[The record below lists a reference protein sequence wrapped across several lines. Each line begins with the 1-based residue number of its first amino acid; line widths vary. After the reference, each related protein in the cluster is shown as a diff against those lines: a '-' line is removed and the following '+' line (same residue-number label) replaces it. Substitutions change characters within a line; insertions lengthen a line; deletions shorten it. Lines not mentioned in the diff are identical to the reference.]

1 MISCNHGQPLP
12 QVGAEACEV
21 LERDGLVIQQIEQVI
36 VHFGAADIGHD
47 TDALLVLAKPLL
59 QLPELVGCLAGPG
72 QQGRVGFGPAAPC
85 SAPATPAAF
94 CGTASSRIRLR
105 AAWGTSC
112 VE

>member
-1 MISCNHGQPLP
+1 MREPSHKVISCNHGQPLL

-21 LERDGLVIQQIEQVI
+21 LERDGLVTQQIEQVI

-72 QQGRVGFGPAAPC
+72 SPAACGWC
-85 SAPATPAAF
+85 SA
-94 CGTASSRIRLR
+94 IRR
-105 AAWGTSC
+105 C
-112 VE
+112 I

>member
-59 QLPELVGCLAGPG
+59 QLPELVGCLAGSGP
-72 QQGRVGFGPAAPC
+72 PAAC
-85 SAPATPAAF
+85 GWRSATRR
-94 CGTASSRIRLR
+94 CI
-105 AAWGTSC
+105 
-112 VE
+112 

>member
-59 QLPELVGCLAGPG
+59 QLPELVGCLAEPG
-72 QQGRVGFGPAAPC
+72 SPAACGWC
-85 SAPATPAAF
+85 SA
-94 CGTASSRIRLR
+94 IRR
-105 AAWGTSC
+105 C
-112 VE
+112 I

>member
-59 QLPELVGCLAGPG
+59 QLPELVGCLSEPG
-72 QQGRVGFGPAAPC
+72 SPAACGWC
-85 SAPATPAAF
+85 SA
-94 CGTASSRIRLR
+94 IRR
-105 AAWGTSC
+105 C
-112 VE
+112 I

>member
-1 MISCNHGQPLP
+1 MASRSRRSGLKP
-12 QVGAEACEV
+12 GEV

-72 QQGRVGFGPAAPC
+72 QQGRVGFGQLLHAALLHSGSLLRNSFQSDSFTGSMGDLLC
-85 SAPATPAAF
+85 
-94 CGTASSRIRLR
+94 RII
-105 AAWGTSC
+105 
-112 VE
+112 